1 VRSIV
6 SLAASKARKVANEA
20 GREPL
25 GKQGIRWAMSYHEE
39 QESIESLKVWWA
51 KWGNATT
58 WIVLVV
64 LLAAAAWNGW
74 NFWQRR
80 QAAEAAVLYDQVQQA
95 VAANDKAL
103 VSRVSADMEDKFGG
117 TAYAQMTA
125 LAAAK
130 ALYAAG
136 DSAGAKAQ
144 LQWAIDHAKD
154 DEYKQI
160 AKLRLSLVLLDEKAY
175 DAGLKVLDDA
185 PMDAFKGLV
194 SDRRGDLL
202 AAQGKRDDARA
213 AYKVALDTLPATDS
227 SARQLVQFKLDALGG

>member
-1 VRSIV
+1 
-6 SLAASKARKVANEA
+6 
-20 GREPL
+20 
-25 GKQGIRWAMSYHEE
+25 MSYHDE
-39 QESIESLKVWWA
+39 QESLENLKHWWI

-58 WIVLVV
+58 WIVLAV
-64 LLAAAAWNGW
+64 LIVAAGYNGW

-95 VAANDKAL
+95 VNANDKAKI
-103 VSRVSADMEDKFGG
+103 VRVASDMEDKFGR

-125 LAAAK
+125 LAAGK
-130 ALYAAG
+130 ALYTAG
-136 DSAGAKAQ
+136 DAAAAKAQ

-175 DAGLKVLDDA
+175 DAGLKVLADA
-185 PMDAFKGLV
+185 PLDAFKGVV

-213 AYKVALDTLPATDS
+213 AYKLALDALPSSDT